1 MSRGDAEFVADIQA
15 AADKL
20 AEIVQRGRQASDDDW
35 MPRAAAARL
44 LEIVGVAAGSLST
57 ELRSRRPD
65 LRLRDAKDMRN
76 LVAHEYHRVHPQLL
90 WEVISRDVPS
100 LAASLSAE
108 INAPTISPARRG
120 DETPAQPRPGS
131 SPD

>member
-1 MSRGDAEFVADIQA
+1 MSRGDAEFIADIQA

-20 AEIVQRGRQASDDDW
+20 AEIVQRGRQAFDDDW
-35 MPRAAAARL
+35 MPRAAAERL
-44 LEIVGVAAGSLST
+44 LEIVGVAAAGLST

-65 LRLRDAKDMRN
+65 LPLRDAKDMRN
-76 LVAHEYHRVHPQLL
+76 LVAHEYHRVDPQLL

-100 LAASLSAE
+100 LAASLSTE
-108 INAPTISPARRG
+108 IEASTLSPVRCG
-120 DETPAQPRPGS
+120 DDPPAQPRPAS